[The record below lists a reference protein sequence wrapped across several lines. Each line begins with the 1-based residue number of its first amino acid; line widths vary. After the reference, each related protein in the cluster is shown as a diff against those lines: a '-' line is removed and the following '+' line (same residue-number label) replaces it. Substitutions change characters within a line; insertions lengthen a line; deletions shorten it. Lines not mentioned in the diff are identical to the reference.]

1 MSEFPKCNLAIS
13 LLPPKPNPSRLSLAS
28 SVSELTSPP
37 KLVGFNGVVPCMHM
51 ERDGTQISAVAYFDQ
66 EEGTSARPKKKVVSA
81 CIALLVPLLCRK
93 LLPFSSWSWKVF
105 LLYAIRPSV
114 VRSFASVTKRVTFWA
129 YRVLLFTG
137 SEFLLLR
144 NGKEK
149 GDGASRELG
158 PVRCQFL
165 KMTEVP
171 ESPMFRPEFP
181 PQEPE
186 PNVVLL
192 DEDCKPED
200 RTDFALKCL
209 PDYSP
214 PSSLNREHSAFR
226 YWKIR
231 DYAYAY
237 RSKLVTP
244 ATVAE
249 RIIAI
254 IEELSQRNPPAP
266 LLISFDAEDV
276 RKQAAAST
284 KRFEE
289 VGTRWLHKVS
299 SDNGDAACVSK
310 LRSCGVVLLGKA
322 NMHEV
327 RMGASGN
334 NPNYGTARNPHDLD
348 RYTGG
353 SSSGSAAIVAS
364 GLCPAALGTDA
375 GGSVRIPSS
384 LCGVVGLKSTFGR
397 TDIGGYAAILG
408 ASPADRI
415 CLQPSV
421 PCLPNLQNS
430 DIFGPVRLGKYT
442 TWFNDVHSTDISDT
456 CEDILSQL
464 SKIHGCEVVEIV
476 IPELL
481 EMHTAHVVAMGTDMI
496 HSLDPYWEDSGKGA
510 KFTYDTRINIALL
523 KSFSASDY
531 VAAQCLRMTAPEI
544 PPSALT
550 SGETNLPVTG
560 SLMRFTVA
568 ANFLG
573 FPAITVPVGY
583 DKQGL
588 PIGLQFMGRPWGEAS
603 ILRLAYAV
611 EANFWEMGKKRVML
625 PAKDVDL
632 SAVKYEPEVIQAP
645 HLTGLVLKLFI
656 KIIEA
661 PVIGPAIIS
670 YLKKQN
676 KMVETLRNTVIP
688 EAPMF
693 KPEFPPQDPE
703 PGTFLLEEDGKPEER
718 VETALKCLPEYNPAD
733 SLNSE
738 LTEFRYWKIRDFAY
752 AYRSSLVTPSM
763 VAERIIAVIEDFNNE
778 KPPAPLLITFDAE
791 EVRKQAVASTKRFEE
806 GRPLSTLDGIF
817 VAIKDDIGLYPFIAK
832 GATTWMDEVRST
844 NADAVSVSRLRSCGV
859 IFVGKANMHELGMGT
874 TGNNPNYGTTR
885 NPHALDRYTGGSSS
899 GPAAIVASGLCS
911 AALGTDGGGT
921 VEIIGPIASSVEDV
935 MLVYAAILGASPA
948 DRISLRP
955 APPCLPNLAASE
967 IGSLRL
973 GKYTGWFNDVHT
985 TDISDKCEDILNQL
999 TKTYG
1004 CEVVE
1009 IVIPE
1014 LHEMRTAHLVSI
1026 GSETMASLNP
1036 DCEDGRRVMHH
1047 HMEIFKKVDFIVTPT
1062 TGMTAPKIPTS
1073 ALKYGET
1080 DMQVTGYLM
1089 RFILAGNLLGLPAV
1103 SVPVG
1108 YDKQGLPIGLQLIGR
1123 PWGEASLLRLA
1134 SAVEELSAGS
1144 KKRPA
1149 SFYDVLKTN

>member
-1 MSEFPKCNLAIS
+1 
-13 LLPPKPNPSRLSLAS
+13 
-28 SVSELTSPP
+28 
-37 KLVGFNGVVPCMHM
+37 
-51 ERDGTQISAVAYFDQ
+51 
-66 EEGTSARPKKKVVSA
+66 
-81 CIALLVPLLCRK
+81 
-93 LLPFSSWSWKVF
+93 
-105 LLYAIRPSV
+105 
-114 VRSFASVTKRVTFWA
+114 
-129 YRVLLFTG
+129 
-137 SEFLLLR
+137 
-144 NGKEK
+144 
-149 GDGASRELG
+149 
-158 PVRCQFL
+158 
-165 KMTEVP
+165 
-171 ESPMFRPEFP
+171 
-181 PQEPE
+181 
-186 PNVVLL
+186 
-192 DEDCKPED
+192 
-200 RTDFALKCL
+200 
-209 PDYSP
+209 
-214 PSSLNREHSAFR
+214 
-226 YWKIR
+226 
-231 DYAYAY
+231 
-237 RSKLVTP
+237 
-244 ATVAE
+244 
-249 RIIAI
+249 
-254 IEELSQRNPPAP
+254 
-266 LLISFDAEDV
+266 
-276 RKQAAAST
+276 
-284 KRFEE
+284 
-289 VGTRWLHKVS
+289 
-299 SDNGDAACVSK
+299 
-310 LRSCGVVLLGKA
+310 
-322 NMHEV
+322 
-327 RMGASGN
+327 
-334 NPNYGTARNPHDLD
+334 
-348 RYTGG
+348 
-353 SSSGSAAIVAS
+353 
-364 GLCPAALGTDA
+364 
-375 GGSVRIPSS
+375 
-384 LCGVVGLKSTFGR
+384 
-397 TDIGGYAAILG
+397 
-408 ASPADRI
+408 
-415 CLQPSV
+415 
-421 PCLPNLQNS
+421 
-430 DIFGPVRLGKYT
+430 
-442 TWFNDVHSTDISDT
+442 
-456 CEDILSQL
+456 
-464 SKIHGCEVVEIV
+464 
-476 IPELL
+476 
-481 EMHTAHVVAMGTDMI
+481 
-496 HSLDPYWEDSGKGA
+496 
-510 KFTYDTRINIALL
+510 
-523 KSFSASDY
+523 
-531 VAAQCLRMTAPEI
+531 
-544 PPSALT
+544 
-550 SGETNLPVTG
+550 
-560 SLMRFTVA
+560 
-568 ANFLG
+568 
-573 FPAITVPVGY
+573 
-583 DKQGL
+583 
-588 PIGLQFMGRPWGEAS
+588 
-603 ILRLAYAV
+603 
-611 EANFWEMGKKRVML
+611 MGKKRVML

-911 AALGTDGGGT
+911 AALGTDGGGSIRIPSSLCGVVGLKTTYGRTDMTGSLCDSGT

-1036 DCEDGRRVMHH
+1036 DCEDGKGTRLTYDTRISMALFRSFSASDYVASQCLRRRVMHH